1 MVAFQQQS
9 PQLLVNEYEHMNI
22 RNDRLDL
29 WLKAIQLE
37 YYLIE

>member
-9 PQLLVNEYEHMNI
+9 PQLLVDEYVHMNI

>member
-9 PQLLVNEYEHMNI
+9 PQALVDEYENMNN
-22 RNDRLDL
+22 RNDHLDL

>member
-1 MVAFQQQS
+1 MVAFQQQN
-9 PQLLVNEYEHMNI
+9 PQLLVDEYEHMNN